1 MDGESLFSEVIIGG
15 KGSSLSSSSVY
26 AIANSLCKVDIDSS
40 VSKNLKKLD
49 SFSDEEIKLNRNSIG
64 DDVKPV
70 QYFLTL
76 VETRACLVL
85 LLKRFIITNQTDIR
99 FLLPDLICKT
109 LNQDSFD
116 FEALDF
122 SSALGFLDSFFRLN
136 GRTLE
141 NTGYTPGERNVLE
154 QSGYGGGI
162 CALLDCCSACLST
175 VADSVAALSCEA
187 LKADTSVLG
196 IRSLDSGDEILI
208 DDVVSVAR
216 DFKVLL
222 KGSKGK
228 TKGCKLITEITEV
241 HGSFRESV
249 KQIHS
254 ITRVALNDSVK
265 ISRDGSS
272 EVKTFLTSGSEKL
285 LVKTFYS
292 FAMSLLQLGESS
304 FYRSGLLADVAGSE
318 VGEMF
323 QSGCPRIDE
332 SMLKTLAA
340 YQQNYLR
347 LFHDISKLLDVVRYV
362 LSWEA
367 ALAILSIERMESIER
382 SQQVPDASSSV
393 ETNEVKENN
402 VFEKMESIE
411 RSQQV
416 PDASSSVEANKVKEN
431 KVVPDKRTA
440 VIKKLLKDRLKT
452 GVDPSLLNEWVS
464 GLSLFFE
471 PKDAELH
478 TFLKKV
484 RELVETNESII
495 LKCPKGTQ
503 DFSKEQMAIRE
514 RVFKIIEGVFK
525 RHGAMALDTPVFELR
540 ETLMGKYGEDSKLVF
555 DLADQGGELCSL
567 RYDLTVPF
575 ARYVAM
581 KGAPFRRYQIGKVYR
596 RDNPSKGRFR
606 EFYQCDFDIAGQYCT
621 MGPDF
626 EVVKVLTELLDELNI
641 GEYEIKL
648 NHRKLLD
655 GMMEICGVPPEK
667 FRTICSSIDKL
678 DKHVSDEEPFKDVKN
693 EMVEKKGLTAEVADK
708 IGALVMKR
716 GSPMEL
722 LSELKKDSQFL
733 ENNRSSLALKELEI
747 LFELLEDS
755 KCINRVVFDLS
766 LARGLDYYTGVIFEA
781 VLKGTDTEVGS
792 IAAGGRYDNLIG
804 MLGNNQVPAVGVSL
818 GIERVLFIMGK
829 NANQSIRATETEV
842 LVSILGEYLRQ
853 AAALV
858 SELWGAGIKAE
869 FLVNKRFDKH
879 KKLAEGSRIPLMVI
893 VGDRERRA
901 NQVRIKDMQAN
912 QEELVDR
919 DSVVQEVQRR
929 LNLMAWK

>member
-26 AIANSLCKVDIDSS
+26 AVANSLSKVSIDSS

-49 SFSDEEIKLNRNSIG
+49 SSSDEELKLNRNSLP

-70 QYFLTL
+70 QNFLTL

-85 LLKRFIITNQTDIR
+85 LINRFILTNQTDIR
-99 FLLPDLICKT
+99 FIIPDLICKT

-116 FEALDF
+116 SEALDF
-122 SSALGFLDSFFRLN
+122 SSALGFLDSFLRLN

-141 NTGYTPGERNVLE
+141 NTGYTPGELNVLE
-154 QSGYGGGI
+154 QSGYGAGI
-162 CALLDCCSACLST
+162 CAVLDCCSSCLST
-175 VADSVAALSCEA
+175 VADSVAALSCKA

-196 IRSLDSGDEILI
+196 VRSLDSGDEILI
-208 DDVVSVAR
+208 NDVVSVAR

-222 KGSKGK
+222 KGSNGK
-228 TKGCKLITEITEV
+228 TKGFKLITEITEV

-254 ITRVALNDSVK
+254 ITRAALNDSVK
-265 ISRDGSS
+265 ISKDGSS
-272 EVKTFLTSGSEKL
+272 SSGGSKEVKTFLSSGSEKL

-292 FAMSLLQLGESS
+292 FAMSVLQLGESS
-304 FYRSGLLADVAGSE
+304 FCRAGLLADAAGSE

-323 QSGCPRIDE
+323 QSGCPNIDE

-340 YQQNYLR
+340 YKRNYLT
-347 LFHDISKLLDVVRYV
+347 LFHDISKLVAVVRYV
-362 LSWEA
+362 FSWEA
-367 ALAILSIERMESIER
+367 VLAILSIERMESIKS
-382 SQQVPDASSSV
+382 SQEVPVASSSV
-393 ETNEVKENN
+393 KT
-402 VFEKMESIE
+402 
-411 RSQQV
+411 
-416 PDASSSVEANKVKEN
+416 DEAKEN
-431 KVVPDKRTA
+431 KVDKGTDL
-440 VIKKLLKDRLKT
+440 IKKLLKDRLKS
-452 GVDPSLLNEWVS
+452 GGDPALLNEWVS
-464 GLSLFFE
+464 ALSLFFE
-471 PKDAELH
+471 PKDAEIH

-484 RELVETNESII
+484 REMVESNGSSS

-503 DFSKEQMAIRE
+503 DFAKEKMAIRE

-581 KGAPFRRYQIGKVYR
+581 NGYRPFKRYQIGKVYR

-606 EFYQCDFDIAGQYCT
+606 EFYQCDFDIAGKYCT

-655 GMMEICGVPPEK
+655 GMLEICGVPPEK

-678 DKHVSDEEPFKDVKN
+678 DKHMSDKQPFEAIKK
-693 EMVEKKGLTAEVADK
+693 EMVEKKGLTAEIADK

-716 GSPMEL
+716 GPPLEL
-722 LSELKKDSQFL
+722 LSELKQDSQFL
-733 ENNRSSLALKELEI
+733 ENNGSSLALKDLEI

-755 KCINRVVFDLS
+755 KCINKVVFDLS

-781 VLKGTDTEVGS
+781 VLKDGKKVGS

-818 GIERVLFIMGK
+818 GIERVLSIMD
-829 NANQSIRATETEV
+829 NQSIRATETEV
-842 LVSILGEYLRQ
+842 LVCIWGDDLRQ
-853 AAALV
+853 AVNLREAVNLV
-858 SELWGAGIKAE
+858 SELWGAKIKAE
-869 FLVNKRFDKH
+869 YFVDKRFDKH
-879 KKLAEGSRIPLMVI
+879 TKLAERSRIPLMAI

-901 NQVRIKDMQAN
+901 NQVKIKDMQSSK
-912 QEELVDR
+912 EELVDR
-919 DSVVQEVQRR
+919 DSFVEEVQKR
-929 LNLMAWK
+929 LNLMSL

>member
-26 AIANSLCKVDIDSS
+26 AVANSLSKVNIDSS

-49 SFSDEEIKLNRNSIG
+49 SSSDEELKLNRNSLA

-70 QYFLTL
+70 QNFLTL

-85 LLKRFIITNQTDIR
+85 LLNRFILTNQTDIR
-99 FLLPDLICKT
+99 FIIPDLICKT

-116 FEALDF
+116 FEPLDF
-122 SSALGFLDSFFRLN
+122 SSALGFLDSFLRLN

-141 NTGYTPGERNVLE
+141 NTGYTPGELNVLE
-154 QSGYGGGI
+154 QSGYGAGI
-162 CALLDCCSACLST
+162 CALLDCCSSCLST

-196 IRSLDSGDEILI
+196 IRSLDSGDQILI
-208 DDVVSVAR
+208 NDVVSVAR

-222 KGSKGK
+222 KGSNGK

-249 KQIHS
+249 KQIRS
-254 ITRVALNDSVK
+254 ITRAALNDSVK
-265 ISRDGSS
+265 ISKDGSS
-272 EVKTFLTSGSEKL
+272 SSGGSKEVKTFLSSGSEKL

-292 FAMSLLQLGESS
+292 FAMSVLQLGESS
-304 FYRSGLLADVAGSE
+304 FCRAGLLADAAGSE

-323 QSGCPRIDE
+323 QSGCPNIDE
-332 SMLKTLAA
+332 CMLKTLAA
-340 YQQNYLR
+340 YKRNYLT
-347 LFHDISKLLDVVRYV
+347 LFHDISKLVAVVRYV
-362 LSWEA
+362 FSWEA
-367 ALAILSIERMESIER
+367 VLAILSIERMESIKSNQDVR
-382 SQQVPDASSSV
+382 VASSS
-393 ETNEVKENN
+393 
-402 VFEKMESIE
+402 
-411 RSQQV
+411 
-416 PDASSSVEANKVKEN
+416 AKEN
-431 KVVPDKRTA
+431 KVDKGTDL
-440 VIKKLLKDRLKT
+440 IKKLLKDRLKS
-452 GVDPSLLNEWVS
+452 GGDPALLNEWVS

-471 PKDAELH
+471 PKDAEIH

-484 RELVETNESII
+484 RELVESNGSSS

-503 DFSKEQMAIRE
+503 DFAKEKMAIRE

-581 KGAPFRRYQIGKVYR
+581 NGYRPFKRYQIGKVYR

-606 EFYQCDFDIAGQYCT
+606 EFYQCDFDIAGKYCT

-655 GMMEICGVPPEK
+655 GMLEICGVPPEK

-678 DKHVSDEEPFKDVKN
+678 DKHMSDKQPFEAIKK
-693 EMVEKKGLTAEVADK
+693 EMVEKKGLTAEIADK

-716 GSPMEL
+716 GPPLEL
-722 LSELKKDSQFL
+722 LSELKQDSQFL
-733 ENNRSSLALKELEI
+733 ENNGSSLALKELES

-755 KCINRVVFDLS
+755 KCINKVVFDLS

-781 VLKGTDTEVGS
+781 VLKDGKKVGS

-818 GIERVLFIMGK
+818 GIERVLSIMD
-829 NANQSIRATETEV
+829 NQSIRYRNGTV
-842 LVSILGEYLRQ
+842 NLRQ
-853 AAALV
+853 AVNLV
-858 SELWGAGIKAE
+858 SELWGAKIKAE
-869 FLVNKRFDKH
+869 YFVNTRLDKH
-879 KKLAEGSRIPLMVI
+879 KKLAERSRIPLMAI
-893 VGDRERRA
+893 VGDRERSA
-901 NQVRIKDMQAN
+901 NQVKIKDMQSSK
-912 QEELVDR
+912 EELVDR
-919 DSVVQEVQRR
+919 DSVVEEVQKR
-929 LNLMAWK
+929 LNLMSL